1 MNVADAL
8 KSYGD
13 RIDAQLEQLIPRDE
27 DGRLRDGR
35 LSTQVWHHMDT
46 GGKRIR
52 PALCMLTCEALG
64 GSIGDAM
71 PFAVGVELLHNMLL
85 LHDDIED
92 GDEMRR
98 DRPTVWKRFG
108 VPNAVNAGDYLLG
121 RALTAVMQTPVDAAL
136 RVRLTEEFIDAYE
149 RTVEGQALDIN
160 SRANPTW
167 TVDDYLRMVVLKTG
181 RYLTLGM
188 IGGALIAGADE
199 RTVEAIY
206 GMGETLGPAFQIR
219 DDLIDLTEGK
229 GRGGVIG
236 SDVREGKPSILYAH
250 ALGEA
255 DLGER
260 ETLLAVMA
268 KPREETGARDV
279 AAVMTIYEAH
289 GSIDFAQRRAEALID
304 RAYATIDQLPLGSK
318 DLFRGVAD
326 FMAKRKA

>member
-1 MNVADAL
+1 MDVAVAL

-13 RIDAQLEQLIPRDE
+13 RIGAHLEQLIPRDE
-27 DGRLRDGR
+27 DGL
-35 LSTQVWHHMDT
+35 LSAQVWHHMDT

-52 PALCMLTCEALG
+52 PALCLLTCEALG
-64 GSIGDAM
+64 GSINDAM
-71 PFAVGVELLHNMLL
+71 PFAAGVELLHNMLL

-121 RALTAVMQTPVDAAL
+121 RALTAVMQTPVDAAR
-136 RVRLTEEFIDAYE
+136 RVRLAEEFIDAYE

-188 IGGALIAGADE
+188 VGGAIVADADE
-199 RTVEAIY
+199 RTVEAIF

-255 DLGER
+255 DAGER

-268 KPREETGARDV
+268 KPREETDDGDV
-279 AAVMTIYEAH
+279 EAVMAIYEAH

-304 RAYATIDQLPLGSK
+304 QAYATIDQLPLESK
-318 DLFRGVAD
+318 DLFRGIAD
-326 FMAKRKA
+326 FMAKREA

>member
-13 RIDAQLEQLIPRDE
+13 RIDARLEELIPRDE
-27 DGRLRDGR
+27 GL

-64 GSIGDAM
+64 GAIDDAL
-71 PFAVGVELLHNMLL
+71 PFAAGVELLHNMLL

-98 DRPTVWKRFG
+98 DRPTVWKSFG
-108 VPNAVNAGDYLLG
+108 VPNAVNTGDYLLG
-121 RALTAVMQTPVDAAL
+121 RALAAVMQTPVDAAR
-136 RVRLTEEFIDAYE
+136 RVRLAEEFIDAYE

-160 SRANPTW
+160 SRAKPTW
-167 TVDDYLRMVVLKTG
+167 AVDDYLRMVVLKTG

-188 IGGALIAGADE
+188 VGGAVIAGADE
-199 RTVEAIY
+199 RTVDAIY

-255 DLGER
+255 DADER
-260 ETLLAVMA
+260 ETLLTVMA
-268 KPREETGARDV
+268 EPREETSDEDV
-279 AAVMTIYEAH
+279 AAVMAIYEAH
-289 GSIDFAQRRAEALID
+289 GSTDFAQKKAEALID
-304 RAYATIDQLPLGSK
+304 QAYATIDHLPLESK
-318 DLFRGVAD
+318 DLFRGIAD
-326 FMAKRKA
+326 FMAKRDA